1 MAGITTNDERL
12 RRVRQMRLILLGA
25 PGVGK
30 GTQAKNVASRY
41 AISHVSTGDILRTEI
56 GNSSILGKK
65 AEEFVHSGKLVPD
78 ALIIDMIRE
87 EFKTDKFKTG
97 FLMDGF
103 PRTLRQAQKFN
114 ALLIELKIC
123 IDKVINII
131 VDESEIIKR
140 ITGRIVCNNCKKI
153 FKTSDF
159 EDEANLTCN
168 ICGSRLNKRKDDSV
182 EIIKNRLEV
191 YKKQT
196 EPLVEFYR
204 EAGLLE
210 NIDGLGT
217 EDEVFERILAL
228 L

>member
-1 MAGITTNDERL
+1 
-12 RRVRQMRLILLGA
+12 MRLILLGA

-30 GTQAKNVASRY
+30 GTQAKKIASRY
-41 AISHVSTGDILRTEI
+41 DIAHVSTGDILRTEI
-56 GNSSILGKK
+56 GNGSILGKK

-87 EFKTDKFKTG
+87 EFKTGKFKAG

-103 PRTLRQAQKFN
+103 PRTLEQAQKFST
-114 ALLIELKIC
+114 LLTELGIS

-131 VDESEIIKR
+131 VDEDEIVKR
-140 ITGRIVCNNCKKI
+140 ITSRIVCSDCKKI
-153 FKTSDF
+153 FKLSDF
-159 EDEANLTCN
+159 EDETNLTCD
-168 ICGSRLNKRKDDSV
+168 ICGSSLSKRKDDSE

-196 EPLVEFYR
+196 EPLVEFYK
-204 EAGLLE
+204 EMGLLE

-217 EDEVFERILAL
+217 EIEIFERILARL
-228 L
+228 

>member
-1 MAGITTNDERL
+1 
-12 RRVRQMRLILLGA
+12 MRLVLLGA

-30 GTQAKNVASRY
+30 GTQAKKIASRY
-41 AISHVSTGDILRTEI
+41 GIAHVSTGDILRTEI
-56 GNSSILGKK
+56 GNGSILGKK

-103 PRTLRQAQKFN
+103 PRTLEQAQKFGT
-114 ALLIELKIC
+114 LLAELEVS
-123 IDKVINII
+123 IDKVVNII
-131 VDESEIIKR
+131 VDENEIINR
-140 ITGRIVCNNCKKI
+140 ITSRIVCNECKKI
-153 FKTSDF
+153 FKISDF
-159 EDEANLTCN
+159 KDKTNLTCD
-168 ICGSRLNKRKDDSV
+168 ICGSSLNKRKDDSE

-204 EAGLLE
+204 ELGLLE
-210 NIDGLGT
+210 EVDGLGT
-217 EDEVFERILAL
+217 ENEIFERILARL
-228 L
+228 

>member
-1 MAGITTNDERL
+1 
-12 RRVRQMRLILLGA
+12 MRLILLGA

-30 GTQAKNVASRY
+30 GTQAKKIASRY
-41 AISHVSTGDILRTEI
+41 GIAHVSTGDILRTEI
-56 GNSSILGKK
+56 GNGSILGKK

-103 PRTLRQAQKFN
+103 PRTLEQAQKFST
-114 ALLIELKIC
+114 LLAELEVS
-123 IDKVINII
+123 IDKVVNII
-131 VDESEIIKR
+131 VDENEIINR
-140 ITGRIVCNNCKKI
+140 ITSRIVCNECKKI
-153 FKTSDF
+153 FKISDF
-159 EDEANLTCN
+159 KDKTNLTCD
-168 ICGSRLNKRKDDSV
+168 ICGSSLNKRKDDSE

-204 EAGLLE
+204 ERGLLE
-210 NIDGLGT
+210 DVDGLGT
-217 EDEVFERILAL
+217 ENEIFERILARL
-228 L
+228 

>member
-1 MAGITTNDERL
+1 
-12 RRVRQMRLILLGA
+12 MRLILLGA

-30 GTQAKNVASRY
+30 GTQAKKIASRY
-41 AISHVSTGDILRTEI
+41 GIAHVSTGDILRTEI
-56 GNSSILGKK
+56 GNGSILGKK

-103 PRTLRQAQKFN
+103 PRTLEQAQKFGT
-114 ALLIELKIC
+114 LLAELEIS
-123 IDKVINII
+123 IDKVVNII
-131 VDESEIIKR
+131 VDENEIINR
-140 ITGRIVCNNCKKI
+140 ITSRIVCNDCKKI
-153 FKTSDF
+153 FKISDF
-159 EDEANLTCN
+159 KDKTNLTCD
-168 ICGSRLNKRKDDSV
+168 ICGSSLNKRKDDSE

-204 EAGLLE
+204 ELGLLE
-210 NIDGLGT
+210 EVDGLGT
-217 EDEVFERILAL
+217 ENEIFERILARL
-228 L
+228 